1 LELEKAAEQ
10 GAQRGVKIRKPWD
23 SPDGYGSSRSLA
35 ICFLSSRK
43 RQSEAFMLYSKKG
56 A

>member
-23 SPDGYGSSRSLA
+23 SPDGYASG
-35 ICFLSSRK
+35 
-43 RQSEAFMLYSKKG
+43 EAALRR
-56 A
+56 